1 MWRGALVSA
10 EIMEARGEGWAT
22 LSIDKSAVDF
32 YDDMPGQAVVYTW
45 IESGAGD
52 ILNVEELRNLRRLID
67 ETLGRLS

>member
-1 MWRGALVSA
+1 MSG
-10 EIMEARGEGWAT
+10 IQEARGEGAVT
-22 LSIDKSAVDF
+22 LSIDELAVDI

-67 ETLGRLS
+67 EALVRLS